1 MQQQP
6 IGREFRSVP
15 IQTFLDE
22 LASSAPTPGG
32 GAATA
37 LVGAMGAAL
46 VSMVC
51 NLTIGRPRYSG
62 VDAAMRDILAR
73 SEQIRRS
80 LTALAD
86 DDAAAYADVAGAY
99 RLPRSDEAEKAARAE
114 AIQRALI
121 RAAGPP
127 LAVMKE
133 CRALV
138 PLCLQVAAHGNA
150 TVASDA
156 GVAAELAV
164 AGVRASVLNVRVNLA
179 EITDAEFVARA
190 EEEIAAAESGL
201 QEDLDRAIAIVRAKL
216 APKATP

>member
-6 IGREFRSVP
+6 IGREFRAVP

-22 LASSAPTPGG
+22 LASSAPAPGG

-51 NLTIGRPRYSG
+51 NLTIGRPRYGS
-62 VDAAMRDILAR
+62 VEAAMRDILTR
-73 SEQIRRS
+73 SEQIRQS
-80 LTALAD
+80 LIALAE
-86 DDAAAYADVAGAY
+86 DDAVAYTAVAAAY
-99 RLPRSDEAEKAARAE
+99 RLPRSDEAETAARAE

-133 CRALV
+133 CSSLV

-156 GVAAELAV
+156 GVAAELAA
-164 AGVRASVLNVRVNLA
+164 AGVRASILNVRINLA
-179 EITDAEFVARA
+179 QITDAEFVART
-190 EEEIAAAESGL
+190 EDEIAAAESGL
-201 QEDLDRAIAIVRAKL
+201 QENLDRAIAIVRAKL
-216 APKATP
+216 APKGTP